1 MTRVL
6 SAAAAAFLSVAAAP
20 ALAAEGWVGVLK
32 HDVTF
37 VGEVVGLGAAGVEDG
52 FNVHLGVRSERID
65 SLGWLARPYVYGFAS
80 VNTQGDTSFAGVGLG
95 WKFDVAGPGGL
106 YIRPGIGLVVHDGEE
121 ELPDF
126 REPGLSEAE
135 VLRRVGLRDEKIE
148 FGSRVLFQPEFS
160 VGYQL
165 NDRWSAELSYVH
177 LSHGQILGSGKNQ
190 GLDEVGVRVNR
201 RF

>member
-1 MTRVL
+1 MKRVL
-6 SAAAAAFLSVAAAP
+6 TATAVAASLFAAAP
-20 ALAAEGWVGVLK
+20 TFSAEGWVGVLK

-37 VGEVVGLGAAGVEDG
+37 VGEAVGLGAAGVEDG

-65 SLGWLARPYVYGFAS
+65 SMGWLARPYIYGFAS
-80 VNTQGDTSFAGVGLG
+80 VNTAGDTSYGGVGLG

-106 YIRPGIGLVVHDGEE
+106 YIRPGMGLVVHDGEE

-135 VLRRVGLRDEKIE
+135 FQRRVRLRDEKIE
-148 FGSRVLFQPEFS
+148 FGARVLFQPEFA

-190 GLDEVGVRVNR
+190 GLDEIGVRVNR

>member
-6 SAAAAAFLSVAAAP
+6 AAAAAAISFCAAP
-20 ALAAEGWVGVLK
+20 ALAAEAWVGVLR

-37 VGEVVGLGAAGVEDG
+37 IGEAVGLGAAGVEDG
-52 FNVHLGVRSERID
+52 WNIHAGVRSERVD
-65 SLGWLARPYVYGFAS
+65 SLRLLARPYVYGFVA
-80 VNTQGDTSFAGVGLG
+80 VNTGGDTSYGGVGLG

-106 YIRPGIGLVVHDGEE
+106 YIRPGIGLVVHDGED

-126 REPGLSEAE
+126 RVPGLSPAE
-135 VLRRVGLRDEKIE
+135 IQRRVALRDEKIE
-148 FGSRVLFQPEFS
+148 FGSKVLFQPEFS
-160 VGYQL
+160 VGYQF
-165 NDRWSAELSYVH
+165 DDSWSAELSYVH

-190 GLDEVGVRVNR
+190 GLDEIGVRVNR

>member
-1 MTRVL
+1 MKPVL
-6 SAAAAAFLSVAAAP
+6 AAAAAALS
-20 ALAAEGWVGVLK
+20 LAASPAFAAEAWVGVLK

-37 VGEVVGLGAAGVEDG
+37 IGEAVGLGAAGVEDG
-52 FNVHLGVRSERID
+52 FNVHAGVRSERIQ

-80 VNTQGDTSFAGVGLG
+80 VNTEGDTSYGGVGLG
-95 WKFDVAGPGGL
+95 WKLDVAGPGGL
-106 YIRPGIGLVVHDGEE
+106 YIRPGMGLVVHDGEE

-126 REPGLSEAE
+126 REPGLSQAE
-135 VLRRVGLRDEKIE
+135 IQRRVRLRDEKIE
-148 FGSRVLFQPEFS
+148 FGARVLFQPEFA
-160 VGYQL
+160 VGYQFS
-165 NDRWSAELSYVH
+165 DAWSAELSYVH